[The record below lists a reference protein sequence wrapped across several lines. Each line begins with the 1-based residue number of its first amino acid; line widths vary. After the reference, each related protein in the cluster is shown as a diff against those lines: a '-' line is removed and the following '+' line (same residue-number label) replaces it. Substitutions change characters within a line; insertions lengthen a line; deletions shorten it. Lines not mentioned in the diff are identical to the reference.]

1 MTERFHLI
9 GIGGIGMS
17 ALASILLA
25 RGAAV
30 SGSDAQGSDTTARL
44 LSQGAKVSIG
54 HKAELVEGAQR
65 LVVSDAIQPDNPEL
79 LRAKQLGLPIQR
91 RSQLLAE
98 LMEGSRG
105 LAVAGT
111 HGKTTVTA
119 MVAAML
125 VEAGMDPTVALGGR
139 YEPVGGNARAGRGP
153 WFVVEACEA
162 YESFLDL
169 RPEIALI
176 TNMEAEHLD
185 HHGTEA
191 HLRAAFRSFLHRLLP
206 GGCAVLC
213 ADRPELRE
221 IGADLD
227 CEVITYGTETDAN
240 VRGTEV
246 ATAGSGMTCDLSLDG
261 RPVGA
266 LRLGVPGAH
275 NLLNALGAL
284 AAARRAGAPL
294 AACQSAMAAFHGVD
308 RRFQIIGDAG
318 GILVIDDY
326 AHHPTEIAATID
338 TARAAFPGRR
348 LIAVFQ
354 PHLYSRTRDF
364 AEGFSEALGKADL
377 AVLTDIYAA
386 REAPLPGVTVDL
398 ISKPLRARRGED
410 VVLQMAKEEAATKLA
425 SQVQTGD
432 VVLVMGAGDIGQ
444 AAWELARRLGI
455 EPTGRPE
462 VATKE

>member
-25 RGAAV
+25 RGATV
-30 SGSDAQGSDTTARL
+30 SGSDAQESAITARL
-44 LSQGAKVSIG
+44 LSQGASVSIG
-54 HKAELVEGAQR
+54 HQAKLVEGAQR
-65 LVVSDAIQPDNPEL
+65 LVVSDAIRPDNPEL

-105 LAVAGT
+105 IAVSGT

-119 MVAAML
+119 MLSAML
-125 VEAGMDPTVALGGR
+125 VEAGMDPTVALGGM
-139 YEPVGGNARAGRGP
+139 YEPLGGNARVGRGP

-191 HLRAAFRSFLHRLLP
+191 HLRASFRAFLQRILP

-213 ADRPELRE
+213 ADCPELRAM
-221 IGADLD
+221 GADLD
-227 CEVITYGTETDAN
+227 CDVITYGTPAEAS
-240 VRGTEV
+240 VRGTDV
-246 ATAGSGMTCDLSLDG
+246 AAEGYGMTFNLWLDG
-261 RPVGA
+261 EPAGA

-294 AACQSAMAAFHGVD
+294 AACQNAMAAFRGVD
-308 RRFQIIGDAG
+308 RRFQIVGETG
-318 GILVIDDY
+318 GVLVIDDY
-326 AHHPTEIAATID
+326 AHHPTEIAATIN

-364 AEGFSEALGKADL
+364 AERFAQALEEADL
-377 AVLTDIYAA
+377 TVLTDIYPA
-386 REAPLPGVTVDL
+386 REAPLPGVTVSL
-398 ISKPLRARRGED
+398 ISEPLRARRGED
-410 VVLQMAKEEAATKLA
+410 VVLEMAKGEIATKLA
-425 SQVQTGD
+425 SLAQTGD
-432 VVLVMGAGDIGQ
+432 VILAMGAGDIGQ
-444 AAWELARRLGI
+444 AARELALRLGG

-462 VATKE
+462 VAAKE